1 MGYYVIQA
9 YFNDTDSVIVLSF
22 GVSTPVSV
30 VGDMVTTT
38 SDTFIGMLAYY
49 YCETFGAVCGV
60 RKYNFVIRDL
70 FSSQDVPEKTKAWG
84 GRPGGDDEGV

>member
-1 MGYYVIQA
+1 MGYYVMQA
-9 YFNDTDSVIVLSF
+9 RFNDTDSVIVLSF

-49 YCETFGAVCGV
+49 YCETFGAV
-60 RKYNFVIRDL
+60 
-70 FSSQDVPEKTKAWG
+70 
-84 GRPGGDDEGV
+84 